1 MVYDRNGNPSHGF
14 SGTVGE
20 FSGKSKNGMVRKST
34 ARTFDSVRSTKSMV
48 FSHASSGAED
58 TEFEMDEEMPDDNEI
73 EERFSSLLEKMTL
86 PAERAAEL
94 SKSPKAHKWKMIKA
108 KELMQPKYTSGF
120 YIEQLRG
127 HKEIVSG
134 SGQKTGANYKR
145 LIKTLEPV
153 EMVLRSLEIDLR
165 THPNTTWL
173 REFIDDPYRGHMA
186 LVEFLQFLHLNPPSN
201 DSSDDIGDTDKS
213 KVSKKP
219 GSQKSV
225 KPDVLARS
233 HIDEHLCL
241 QSLRVLMKNKYGFQS
256 VMRAPEVVKAIILC
270 LKINNRKTQALVLKI
285 LTHICEE
292 SEHYEK
298 VIDSVR
304 FYTKTSRESRPF
316 ENIVQLIFSK
326 PTSPTFQTI
335 ILNFI
340 NKFVSCAPSF
350 NLKVFHQQEFEDAG
364 LDVDKIERTLEGA
377 EATAVREALKIWRDN
392 YINVQNVM
400 DEFVTLRERS
410 KYLRDEVDLLQS
422 KLEESEANQTEMRTK
437 NTELQAA
444 CEEYRL
450 RTTELQTAL
459 ENLVKQ
465 VKNEAEAIEVPDD
478 LINTLSEAEAAANPP
493 EAPPLPPFAPLPPP
507 VPPPPPAIEDPILG
521 YKRVRQ
527 SSRVRLPMLNWV
539 PVHNGPRQT
548 FFDDTDEDEI
558 MGVLDFDDFDRKF
571 ELKHHMM
578 SEEII
583 ARRETAAKRAAE
595 MISVIDQK
603 RARNLVIARR
613 RIQHDTERIKELV
626 SHCDLAELPS
636 EHAELLL
643 KFVPTKEELAGLS
656 EHADEYDRLAEADQ
670 FMFQMAQV
678 ERYEAKL
685 GVMTFIGVF
694 DELMNSVIPDIES
707 VLRAATSIINSIK
720 LKKLFKIILIFGNY
734 MNGSRRGAA
743 HGFKLESLYKL
754 EDTRTTDRRQSFLAY
769 LVQTVRTHFPEL
781 SNFDEELSLDGASHV
796 SLQTLAADVQGL
808 RKGLD
813 LTKSERDKQP
823 NNFIIFNFYNNA
835 FRKVQRVTE
844 RYRKMEE
851 TYTQVCTMFY
861 EDPKKRE
868 PSEFFKTFTDF
879 VGFYKRAEKEMDDI
893 DRQEAAEANLK
904 RMLSKGPH
912 DLPDRA
918 SLANQIA
925 QEVKR
930 RSQYNDIETTII
942 SI

>member
-1 MVYDRNGNPSHGF
+1 M
-14 SGTVGE
+14 
-20 FSGKSKNGMVRKST
+20 
-34 ARTFDSVRSTKSMV
+34 A
-48 FSHASSGAED
+48 
-58 TEFEMDEEMPDDNEI
+58 TE
-73 EERFSSLLEKMTL
+73 
-86 PAERAAEL
+86 
-94 SKSPKAHKWKMIKA
+94 
-108 KELMQPKYTSGF
+108 ELMQPKYTSGF

-213 KVSKKP
+213 KVSKKT

-694 DELMNSVIPDIES
+694 DELMNSVIPLMMEKMRMTSNKKRIMTFFLNSGYRVCSPSSHVNNKQHQTQEVVQDPILGYKRVRQSSRVRLPMLNWVPVHNGPRQTFFDDTDEDEIMG
-707 VLRAATSIINSIK
+707 VLDFDDFDRKFELKHHMMSEEIIARRETAAKRAAEMISVIDQKRARN
-720 LKKLFKIILIFGNY
+720 LVGRYENY
-734 MNGSRRGAA
+734 RSSPVIPSVPRPN
-743 HGFKLESLYKL
+743 
-754 EDTRTTDRRQSFLAY
+754 
-769 LVQTVRTHFPEL
+769 
-781 SNFDEELSLDGASHV
+781 V